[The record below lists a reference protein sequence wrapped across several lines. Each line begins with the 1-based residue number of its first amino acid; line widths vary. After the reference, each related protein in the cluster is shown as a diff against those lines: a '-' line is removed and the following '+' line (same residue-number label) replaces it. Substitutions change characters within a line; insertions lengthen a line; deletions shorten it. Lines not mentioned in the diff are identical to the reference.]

1 MARIVENNFDPNKD
15 YGIEEKDE
23 LGKIVCPVC
32 NSKVYIE
39 NDDITSS
46 GGGDNG
52 ICGPG
57 FQSWYYKMFRC
68 PACKHRANGLD
79 AKHWDEDE
87 DGTLYVL
94 EDRRA
99 EEREKIKQ
107 KELKDLAENLRKEGL
122 SEEVVDFQVK
132 IHSIDLDHRYNK
144 KF

>member
-15 YGIEEKDE
+15 YGIEEKGE

-57 FQSWYYKMFRC
+57 FHSWYYKLFRC
-68 PACKHRANGLD
+68 PACKHRVNGLD

-87 DGTLYVL
+87 DGTLYVV
-94 EDRRA
+94 EDRQA
-99 EEREKIKQ
+99 EEWEKRKIEKLKKIAEDLKKQ
-107 KELKDLAENLRKEGL
+107 GL
-122 SEEVVDFQVK
+122 SDEQIDFKVK
-132 IHSIDLDHRYNK
+132 MYSIDLDYRMI
-144 KF
+144 